1 MVNDVVDAPDSLL
14 VYGSVVGVLSILCWI
29 GVAIRDRAWDMQPV
43 GEDEPEPPPP
53 AAWPAVAVLVPA
65 RNEAASL
72 PRTLPALLAQDY
84 PGPRRVLVIDDRSTD
99 GTGDVARSL
108 GAEVVAGKD
117 LPEGWAGKVWALHQG
132 AAAATGPM
140 LLLTDADIL
149 HGPGSLRRLVAE
161 SEAGALA
168 LNSRMARLRCES
180 AAEKLLIPPFVWF
193 FGLLYPMRR
202 VNRPGDR
209 TAAAAGG
216 CILLRR
222 DALDQ
227 AGGFESIRGEI
238 IDDVNLAGRIKSTGG
253 RIRLSHGRDQV
264 RSLREYGTL
273 GPIWKMVRRTA
284 FTELK
289 RSWLRVA
296 GTMVALTLMFVA
308 PPVLLA
314 GGGVLAILDRAYLP
328 LALQGFVAW
337 AMMANLHRPGVR
349 HFGLLDARAL
359 LLPLAGILYAL
370 MTLDSALRGGKGD
383 WR

>member
-1 MVNDVVDAPDSLL
+1 VPPDPLL
-14 VYGSVVGVLSILCWI
+14 VTGSVVGVLSILCWI
-29 GVAIRDRAWDMQPV
+29 AVAIRGDRAWDLRPV

-53 AAWPAVAVLVPA
+53 AAWPAVAILVPA

-84 PGPRRVLVIDDRSTD
+84 PGARRVIVVDDRSTD

-108 GAEVVAGKD
+108 GAEVVAGKE
-117 LPEGWAGKVWALHQG
+117 LPEGWVGKVWALRQG
-132 AAAATGPM
+132 AAATTEPL

-149 HGPGSLRRLVAE
+149 HAPGSLRRLVAE
-161 SEAGALA
+161 SEAGGLA

-180 AAEKLLIPPFVWF
+180 PAEKLLIPAFVWF
-193 FGLLYPMRR
+193 FGLLYPMKL
-202 VNRPGDR
+202 VNRAEDR

-216 CILLRR
+216 CVLLRR
-222 DALDQ
+222 DALDR

-238 IDDVNLAGRIKSTGG
+238 IDDVNLARRVKSAGG
-253 RIRLSHGRDQV
+253 TLRLSHSRDQV

-273 GPIWKMVRRTA
+273 GPVWKMVRRTA

-289 RSWLRVA
+289 RSWLRLA
-296 GTMVALTLMFVA
+296 GTVVAMTLMFVA

-314 GGGVLAILDRAYLP
+314 GGGLLALLDRTYVPLAI
-328 LALQGFVAW
+328 QGFAAW
-337 AMMANLHRPGVR
+337 AMLANLHRPAVR
-349 HFGLLDARAL
+349 HFGLPDARAL
-359 LLPLAGILYAL
+359 TLPLAGLLYAL
-370 MTLDSALRGGKGD
+370 MTLDSAVRGGRGD